1 MATWEFSDQLRTCGR
16 FTNCDNLQWCYS
28 IFLKWNGPPRFQQA
42 IFVLNACCHTQFT
55 TPLRLSRPPNTF
67 TIQTTQNNLSKKYHN
82 PPHLPEST
90 CPSQLFLH
98 QHQFSPPFNSP
109 SHHLICGTVDST
121 PNFRCH
127 ELWSATYTI
136 RLLTLLHGDGR
147 SRILREK
154 EVSQKKMLVE
164 ISGASPVVPQIF
176 KNNYLVLAIL
186 LKHVY
191 YTTKSFKLLSLSLTV
206 IPPCWKWQDQSRW
219 VSHLTSQVWSCRP
232 WRVGWWMTWWC
243 SKTRI
248 A

>member
-1 MATWEFSDQLRTCGR
+1 MDLLDSNKPSLSWMLVATLISELHCCSPIDQIPSQYKQPKIIC
-16 FTNCDNLQWCYS
+16 
-28 IFLKWNGPPRFQQA
+28 LKN
-42 IFVLNACCHTQFT
+42 IT
-55 TPLRLSRPPNTF
+55 T
-67 TIQTTQNNLSKKYHN
+67 
-82 PPHLPEST
+82 PHLPEST

-147 SRILREK
+147 SRILLEK

-164 ISGASPVVPQIF
+164 ISGASPVVPQVF
-176 KNNYLVLAIL
+176 KNNYRVLAIL

-191 YTTKSFKLLSLSLTV
+191 
-206 IPPCWKWQDQSRW
+206 
-219 VSHLTSQVWSCRP
+219 
-232 WRVGWWMTWWC
+232 
-243 SKTRI
+243 
-248 A
+248 

>member
-1 MATWEFSDQLRTCGR
+1 MLVATLNSQLHCCSPVHQIPSRYKQPKIICLK
-16 FTNCDNLQWCYS
+16 NL
-28 IFLKWNGPPRFQQA
+28 
-42 IFVLNACCHTQFT
+42 T
-55 TPLRLSRPPNTF
+55 
-67 TIQTTQNNLSKKYHN
+67 
-82 PPHLPEST
+82 PPHLPGST

-98 QHQFSPPFNSP
+98 QHQFPPPFNSP

-147 SRILREK
+147 SRRILREK

-186 LKHVY
+186 LKNV
-191 YTTKSFKLLSLSLTV
+191 
-206 IPPCWKWQDQSRW
+206 C
-219 VSHLTSQVWSCRP
+219 
-232 WRVGWWMTWWC
+232 
-243 SKTRI
+243 
-248 A
+248 